1 MNAKSWRLEEKSI
14 DRMVNVIDSILLLC
28 IVMDM
33 SQCVFR

>member
-14 DRMVNVIDSILLLC
+14 DRMVNVSFLLLC